1 MGTDSDV
8 IVVGAGPAGLMV
20 AAELG
25 LAGVRTLVL
34 ERHAR
39 RPDHCRGFNLNARS
53 LELLDRRGLA
63 GRFLAEGPTV
73 PFGFFADPG
82 RPLDLTA
89 MATDHPYTL
98 GIAQTRV
105 EELLEGWVAERGV
118 PVRRDHQVVG
128 LEQDPDTV
136 TVTVRGPAGASRL
149 HARYVVGCDGARST
163 VRHLAGIG
171 FPGTPSTRYSLLA
184 DAELGRPGDLP
195 FGVTRGAGGSVFVI
209 PRPGYARIILTEP
222 DPPPDHDQPVTL
234 AYLQSVLDRVLG
246 WHTPLA
252 APRWLTRFGNAARQ
266 ADRYVAG
273 RVVLAGDAAH
283 IHPPAGAVGVNVA
296 LADAVNLGWKLA
308 AAVHG
313 WAPASLLAS
322 YHSERHAAGERVLRH
337 TKAQELLGGDDPQLA
352 PLRELLAELAA
363 LPPVNTYLAELVT
376 GVSTRYDMPPLS
388 GPASGQASPWLGRLA
403 PNLRLT
409 GDGPPTT
416 LAELLHPGRGV
427 LLELDD
433 PAAATAAAAGWA
445 PRVDL
450 HHAHCGQHPDLRA
463 LLVRPDGHTAWLSTG
478 THPQPATTL
487 TAALTT
493 WFGAGRRT
501 PRPGRGAGSGR

>member
-1 MGTDSDV
+1 VGTDTDV

-25 LAGVRTLVL
+25 LAGVRTMVL
-34 ERHAR
+34 ERQAQ
-39 RPDHCRGFNLNARS
+39 RPSCCRGFNLNARS
-53 LELLDRRGLA
+53 LELLDRRGVA

-105 EELLEGWVAERGV
+105 EELLEEWVAERGL

-128 LEQDPDTV
+128 LEQDPDKV
-136 TVTVRGPAGASRL
+136 TVTVRGPAGESRL
-149 HARYVVGCDGARST
+149 HAAYVVGCDGARST
-163 VRHLAGIG
+163 IRRLAGIG
-171 FPGTPSTRYSLLA
+171 FPGTPSTTYSLLA

-195 FGVTRGAGGSVFVI
+195 YGVTRGAGGSVFVI
-209 PRPGYARIILTEP
+209 PRPGYVRIILTEP
-222 DPPPDHDQPVTL
+222 DPPPDRDQPVTL
-234 AYLQSVLDRVLG
+234 AYLQSVLDQVLG
-246 WHTPLA
+246 WHTPLTG
-252 APRWLTRFGNAARQ
+252 PRWLTRFGNAARQ

-313 WAPASLLAS
+313 WAPAGLLAS
-322 YHSERHAAGERVLRH
+322 YHTERHAAGARVLRH
-337 TKAQELLGGDDPQLA
+337 TQAQALLGADNPHLA

-363 LPPVNTYLAELVT
+363 LPLVNTYLAELVT
-376 GVSTRYDMPPLS
+376 GISTRYDVPPLTD
-388 GPASGQASPWLGRLA
+388 PASDQAHPWLGRLA
-403 PNLRLT
+403 PNLKLT
-409 GDGPPTT
+409 GNGLPTT

-427 LLELDD
+427 LLDLDD
-433 PAAATAAAAGWA
+433 QAAAAGVAAGWA
-445 PRVDL
+445 PGSTSITPAASSIPTSRRCSS
-450 HHAHCGQHPDLRA
+450 AR
-463 LLVRPDGHTAWLSTG
+463 TG
-478 THPQPATTL
+478 TPPGCRPAPTRSQPPPS
-487 TAALTT
+487 
-493 WFGAGRRT
+493 
-501 PRPGRGAGSGR
+501 PRP